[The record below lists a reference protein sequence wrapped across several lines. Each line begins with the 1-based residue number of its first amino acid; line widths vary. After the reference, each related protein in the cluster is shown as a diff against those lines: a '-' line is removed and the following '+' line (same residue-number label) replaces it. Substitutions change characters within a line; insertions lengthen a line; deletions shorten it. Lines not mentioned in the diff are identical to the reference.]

1 MYDYEIIKYADILK
15 IPHFIGVFSRD
26 KLTHRSKNQESA
38 VVNLDTE
45 IGTGTHWVAYKKIGK
60 QVKYF
65 DSYGNLPPP
74 LEFQKYFKGCNIE
87 YNYERHQKYNTTNC
101 GHLCLQFLSC
111 TL

>member
-1 MYDYEIIKYADILK
+1 MLK
-15 IPHFIGVFSRD
+15 IPHFVGVFSRD
-26 KLTHRSKNQESA
+26 KLPQRLKNQESA

-60 QVKYF
+60 RVKYF

-74 LEFQKYFKGCNIE
+74 LELQKHFNGCSIE
-87 YNYERHQKYNTTNC
+87 YNYDRHQKYNTTNC